1 MAADGGVG
9 SSGRRYQATVEV
21 EWADEKYPL
30 ECVKDANGRVFV
42 ALKELRNAVC
52 RSRANPEATQLG
64 AEQLCVGPLFK
75 HRDSQGTITFG
86 TQHDKTMISADKALY
101 IAGFHAHKYM
111 RVPEDLLDLHK
122 ELGSIPAKLVKS
134 ARGMASQT
142 AGES

>member
-1 MAADGGVG
+1 MAAGGGVG

-30 ECVKDANGRVFV
+30 ECIKDSCGRVSV
-42 ALKELRNAVC
+42 ALKELRNIVC

-111 RVPEDLLDLHK
+111 MIQVVSVCVLYIRSLYDHIFPYIYMRRIVH
-122 ELGSIPAKLVKS
+122 IAIV
-134 ARGMASQT
+134 
-142 AGES
+142 